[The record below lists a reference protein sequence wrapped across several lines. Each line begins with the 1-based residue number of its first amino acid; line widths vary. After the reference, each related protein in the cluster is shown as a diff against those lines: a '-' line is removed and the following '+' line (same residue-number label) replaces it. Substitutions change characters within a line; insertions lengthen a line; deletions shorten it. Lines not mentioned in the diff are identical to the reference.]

1 MTRLDQNQN
10 ESINELLQL
19 ILSLKDMDECR
30 AFFSDLCTMQEL
42 ILFAQRVQVAKRL
55 LAGETYET
63 IRSQVQVSS
72 STITRINTAL
82 QFGTGGYQAA
92 LERFQQKMGSE
103 EESQS

>member
-1 MTRLDQNQN
+1 MGRLDQNQH

-55 LAGETYET
+55 LAGETYES
-63 IRSQVQVSS
+63 IRSKVQVSS

-92 LERFQQKMGSE
+92 LERLQQETEKE
-103 EESQS
+103 EPQS